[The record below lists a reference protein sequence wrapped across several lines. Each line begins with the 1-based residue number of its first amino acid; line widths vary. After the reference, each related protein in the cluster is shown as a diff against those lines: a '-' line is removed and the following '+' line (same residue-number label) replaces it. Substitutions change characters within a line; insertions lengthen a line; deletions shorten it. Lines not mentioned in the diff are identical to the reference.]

1 MLANLSISG
10 LYKDHLYK
18 IYPEFMQK
26 LSLKKFGVCECVH
39 VFSMCQSKDNVSLLL
54 IEIKKKKIMLPN
66 FAYPLTDV
74 TVLCL
79 QVTIY

>member
-1 MLANLSISG
+1 MLANVSISG

-54 IEIKKKKIMLPN
+54 IEIIIIIIKTNVSEFRLP
-66 FAYPLTDV
+66 AYRHNG
-74 TVLCL
+74 